1 MFRNLSLA
9 VVLVFSIF
17 VSGCASTSKSTL
29 PGDSIDGSYSPTGM
43 KWTNGGYIYM
53 AVKAFEMNGKTA
65 VCGAYLIGDDRV
77 GEEANQEVI
86 TNGRILLAD
95 TLILRNVGF
104 FQRLPFEG
112 DNMRLQ
118 GRPTNCV
125 LTSAA
130 WRPEFAA
137 AEPEFD
143 YPRKRVWTE

>member
-1 MFRNLSLA
+1 MFQNLSFS

-17 VSGCASTSKSTL
+17 ASGCASTSKSTL
-29 PGDSIDGSYSPTGM
+29 PSDSIDGSYSSTGM

-53 AVKAFEMNGKTA
+53 AVKAFEMNGMTA
-65 VCGAYLIGDDRV
+65 VCGAYVIGDDHV
-77 GEEANQEVI
+77 GDEANQEVI

-104 FQRLPFEG
+104 FQRIAYEG
-112 DNMRLQ
+112 EHMQLH

-125 LTSAA
+125 LTSAN

-143 YPRKRVWTE
+143 YPRSRVWTE